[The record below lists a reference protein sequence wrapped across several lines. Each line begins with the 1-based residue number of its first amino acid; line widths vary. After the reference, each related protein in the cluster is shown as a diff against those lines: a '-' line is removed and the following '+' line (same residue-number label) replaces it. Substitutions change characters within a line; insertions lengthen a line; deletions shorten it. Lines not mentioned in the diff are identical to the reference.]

1 MALEHLFSPIKLG
14 TLEIKNRV
22 VLSPM
27 NPNLYRPVSMWGG
40 EDIRYF
46 VERVRGEVGLV
57 ISAITMATDLL
68 STDYHGRQI
77 IGIYNDNLIPM
88 QAGFVKAIH
97 DEGGKVFCQLASF
110 GGKYGGRAAPTLMR
124 NANYIPVGHK
134 PEELTNDEIWQIIED
149 FGKAARRASEAG
161 YDGIDIHACHSYLI
175 GQFTSA
181 VLNKRT
187 DQWGGSFEN
196 RMRFGM
202 EVYKSIK
209 TAVGEDFPLGVK
221 ISTWEDFPGG
231 IRLDESQRIA
241 RKWADAGILYIN
253 ASSTNTTIERLPE
266 GPYPSVPSY
275 YVPRNTLIPLAKNVQ
290 DAIRGTKTL
299 VMGTGSIVR
308 PEDADQF
315 IAEGTCD
322 LVALGRTLLADAHW
336 ARKARV
342 GEPIR
347 PCIRCNVCHHQ
358 IFHGEPIKCSV
369 NPYLIREAQEPLQPA
384 ATKKKV
390 MVVGGGPAG
399 VSAALAA
406 SGRGHDVTLYE
417 KTSQLGG
424 MVYNG
429 SRPNCKEDVRPLVEY
444 YEKMLDRSDVAVKL
458 NAEVAPEIVRREAPD
473 ALVLAVGGK
482 SNMPM
487 INGIESS
494 QVVAAVD
501 VLRQPELVNGQAVVI
516 IGGGDVGCETACFL
530 ADRGLKVTIVEILP
544 ELMME
549 QEIRNVKMLM
559 YPLLKEKGIE
569 YYTNT
574 TTELI
579 HDLGI
584 DVDGPQ
590 GRWSIPADT
599 VVIATGIKPRT
610 VLAERLRLEAS
621 EIYIVGDCDEPGRI
635 VDATHNGDEVGRR
648 I

>member
-1 MALEHLFSPIKLG
+1 MAYDHLLSPIKIG
-14 TLEIKNRV
+14 SLEIKNRV

-57 ISAITMATDLL
+57 VSAITMATDLL

-77 IGIYNDNLIPM
+77 IGIYNDDLIPM
-88 QAGFVKAIH
+88 QARFVKAIH

-110 GGKYGGRAAPTLMR
+110 GGKYGGRAAPTSMR
-124 NANYIPVGHK
+124 SANYIPPGHM
-134 PEELTNDEIWQIIED
+134 PEELTKDEIWQIIED
-149 FGKAARRASEAG
+149 FGKAAGRAAEAG
-161 YDGIDIHACHSYLI
+161 YDGIDIHGCHSYLI
-175 GQFTSA
+175 GQFTSE

-196 RMRFGM
+196 RMKFGM

-209 TAVGEDFPLGVK
+209 ASVGEDFPLGVK

-231 IRLDESQRIA
+231 IRMDEARKIA
-241 RKWADAGILYIN
+241 RKWAEAGILYIN

-275 YVPRNTLIPLAKNVQ
+275 YVPRNTLIPLAQNVRE
-290 DAIRGTKTL
+290 AVKGTQTL
-299 VMGTGSIVR
+299 VMGTGSIVD
-308 PEDADQF
+308 PGEADKF
-315 IAEGTCD
+315 IEEGTCD
-322 LVALGRTLLADAHW
+322 MVSLGRTLLADAHW
-336 ARKARV
+336 TRKVRV

-384 ATKKKV
+384 ATRKKV
-390 MVVGGGPAG
+390 MVVGSGPAG

-406 SGRGHDVTLYE
+406 SGRGHDVTLHE

-424 MVYNG
+424 MVFNG

-444 YEKMLDRSDVAVKL
+444 YEKMLGRSDVKLKL
-458 NAEVAPEIVRREAPD
+458 NSDVTPEVIRDENAD
-473 ALVLAVGGK
+473 ALVIAVGGQ
-482 SNMPM
+482 SSMPE

-494 QVVAAVD
+494 RVVAAVD
-501 VLRQPELVNGQAVVI
+501 ALRQPELVKGDAAVV

-530 ADRGLKVTIVEILP
+530 ADRGLNVTIVEILP

-569 YYTNT
+569 YYTST

-599 VVIATGIKPRT
+599 VVIATGIEPRT
-610 VLAERLRLEAS
+610 VLAERLRLEAT
-621 EIYIVGDCDEPGRI
+621 EVYIVGDCDKPGRI
-635 VDATHNGDEVGRR
+635 VDATYNGDQVGRR